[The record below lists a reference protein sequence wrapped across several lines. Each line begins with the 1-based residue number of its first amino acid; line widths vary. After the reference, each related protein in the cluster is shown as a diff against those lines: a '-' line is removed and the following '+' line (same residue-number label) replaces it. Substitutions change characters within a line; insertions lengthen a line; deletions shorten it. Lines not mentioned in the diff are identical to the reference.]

1 MQSLELTNLGKDLND
16 AIFKFKR
23 YEDSSLSYTGIDKH
37 HGEDIGGRDTVI
49 LREEYEKLFFN
60 QQATMDAPERE
71 ELVEE
76 KEEFEPVAVPVM
88 VTPQAPTPKAV
99 PSLVTKSY
107 GIVSPIPAATTPKT
121 VPQQQAEKPAVDKSM
136 LVVGAIVHHKV
147 FGDGEII
154 KVDKAATHITVK
166 FKVGEK
172 PFIVDGG
179 TYCAFKNGF
188 LKF

>member
-1 MQSLELTNLGKDLND
+1 MND

-37 HGEDIGGRDTVI
+37 QGEDIGGWDTVI
-49 LREEYEKLFFN
+49 RREEYEKLFFN

-71 ELVEE
+71 EFVEE
-76 KEEFEPVAVPVM
+76 KEELEPVAVPVM
-88 VTPQAPTPKAV
+88 VTPQAPTQKAV
-99 PSLVTKSY
+99 SPLVTKAY
-107 GIVSPIPAATTPKT
+107 GIASPTPAATTPKT
-121 VPQQQAEKPAVDKSM
+121 VPQQQQAEKPAVDKSK

-147 FGDGEII
+147 FGNGEII